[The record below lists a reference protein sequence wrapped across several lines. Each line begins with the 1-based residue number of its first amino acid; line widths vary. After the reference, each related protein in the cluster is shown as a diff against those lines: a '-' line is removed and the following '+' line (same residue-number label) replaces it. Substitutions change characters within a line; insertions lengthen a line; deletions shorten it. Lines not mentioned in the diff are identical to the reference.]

1 MKREGRKGGERV
13 VNGLPAWFHVT
24 SVALVRMLEF
34 PRVSTRGIPPTSSS
48 SSVTENVVAF
58 LGKIPP
64 FQFLPASEIRKLAR
78 PMPLEYFTK
87 DTVILSAGHR
97 AAEALYIVQK
107 GAVKLALRTQ
117 VGKELGA
124 RYAKRRRG
132 LRGAL
137 PDEP

>member
-1 MKREGRKGGERV
+1 
-13 VNGLPAWFHVT
+13 
-24 SVALVRMLEF
+24 
-34 PRVSTRGIPPTSSS
+34 
-48 SSVTENVVAF
+48 VAF

-78 PMPLEYFTK
+78 TMTLEYFPK